1 MARRALPATASTL
14 IALTAI
20 AALTLTACGG
30 GRNTTPG
37 DINGVETAAGGPS
50 PSAAAPR
57 ASGVQRPDVTLPT
70 EFQLTFDN
78 WTSSDSIEQAIL
90 NDTKEQLRAGY
101 AAIIANEP
109 DGGDA
114 LAFYDT
120 KPGLSQDRQW
130 IKTYT
135 SKDVTVFGKLPAYA
149 AKTILLGDQKT
160 RAVVTY
166 CTDESKAYT
175 RNRKTKEVQGN
186 PVHWDPKVFY
196 SVTLAKNAGGVW
208 QNVSTRAKRGGC

>member
-1 MARRALPATASTL
+1 META
-14 IALTAI
+14 
-20 AALTLTACGG
+20 
-30 GRNTTPG
+30 G
-37 DINGVETAAGGPS
+37 DI
-50 PSAAAPR
+50 PSASAP
-57 ASGVQRPDVTLPT
+57 AQQVSGIQRPSVRLPT

-78 WTSSDSIEQAIL
+78 WTSSDSVEQAIL

-101 AAIIANEP
+101 AAITANEP

-120 KPGLSQDRQW
+120 KPGLTQDRQW
-130 IKTYT
+130 IRTYT
-135 SKDVTVFGKLPAYA
+135 SQDLTVFGQLPAHDPRA
-149 AKTILLGDQKT
+149 TLIGDKKT

-175 RNRKTKEVQGN
+175 RNRRTKEIQGN
-186 PVHWDPKVFY
+186 PAGSDPKVFY
-196 SVTLAKNAGGVW
+196 SVTLTKNADGVW